1 MRGGIAIAQTSENT
15 YSMLLAV
22 IAIWC
27 DPSLSYISPSND
39 GSYLLSW
46 SINPFI
52 IIVEHWEMNGI
63 VKLPYYE
70 SCNYVEFK
78 KTQKYHKN
86 NKNNLQNLKNDVTK
100 NK

>member
-1 MRGGIAIAQTSENT
+1 
-15 YSMLLAV
+15 
-22 IAIWC
+22 
-27 DPSLSYISPSND
+27 
-39 GSYLLSW
+39 
-46 SINPFI
+46 
-52 IIVEHWEMNGI
+52 MNGI

-100 NK
+100 TK